1 MRAEDH
7 ILNDIKPLSI
17 TEKVASI
24 LDLME
29 ELKFCHLPVL
39 DQGKYVGLIGE
50 DDLLD
55 IQEEDDTL
63 DKHLKVLKPYRLR
76 ADDHLFNAMHVIGE
90 GNLSLLPVVREEQQ
104 YIGFLSPLEMV
115 QDLGR
120 QLTFQEPG
128 ALIVLRTA
136 TLDYHLS
143 QLTQIVESED
153 AHIIGFHL
161 VADGPDHLEIILK
174 INRTDI
180 SRIIKA
186 FERFEYEI
194 KAVFH
199 RSIFDDTASDRYD
212 SLMNY
217 LNI

>member
-17 TEKVASI
+17 TEKAGAI

-29 ELKFCHLPVL
+29 ELKFNHLPVL
-39 DQGKYVGLIGE
+39 DQGHYVGLIGE

-55 IQEEDDTL
+55 IQNEEDAL
-63 DKHLKVLKPYRLR
+63 EKHLKVLKPYGIQ
-76 ADDHLFNAMHVIGE
+76 ADDHLFNAMHIIGE
-90 GNLSLLPVVREEQQ
+90 ANLSLLPVLRGELQ
-104 YIGFLSPLEMV
+104 YIGYLSPLEMV

-120 QLTFQEPG
+120 QLTFREPG
-128 ALIVLRTA
+128 ALIILRFETR
-136 TLDYHLS
+136 DYHLS

-161 VADGPDHLEIILK
+161 IADGPDHLQIILK

-180 SRIIKA
+180 GRIVKS
-186 FERFEYEI
+186 FERYEYQV
-194 KAVFH
+194 KSVFH
-199 RSIFDDTASDRYD
+199 RSIFDDTASDRYG
-212 SLMNY
+212 SLMKY